1 MSQPFLAQIALFP
14 YNYAP
19 RGWAL
24 CRGQLMSISQNTALF
39 SLLGTYYGGDGK
51 STFGLP
57 DLQSR
62 VPVGTGQ
69 GPGLSPYTIGEETGV
84 ERVTLISSENA
95 SHNHSL
101 NATTDGATTVTAANN
116 QLANAISGSRTSAN
130 LGLIYSSTSN
140 NPNTSLSANAIS
152 LTGGNQPHNN
162 IQPYQCLS
170 YCIALQGIYPS
181 RN

>member
-1 MSQPFLAQIALFP
+1 MTQPFLGQIALFP

-24 CRGQLMSISQNTALF
+24 CQGQLLSISQNTALF
-39 SLLGTYYGGDGK
+39 SLLNTYYGGDGRV
-51 STFGLP
+51 TFALP
-57 DLQSR
+57 NLQSR
-62 VPVGTGQ
+62 VPIGTGQ
-69 GPGLSPYTIGEETGV
+69 GPGLSNYTIGEELGL
-84 ERVTLISSENA
+84 ESVTLLSSENA

-101 NATTDGATTVTAANN
+101 NATTDAGTVVTAANN
-116 QLANAISGSRTSAN
+116 QLANAISGTRTSAN

-140 NPNTSLSANAIS
+140 NPNTSLAPNA
-152 LTGGNQPHNN
+152 LTFTGGNAPHNN